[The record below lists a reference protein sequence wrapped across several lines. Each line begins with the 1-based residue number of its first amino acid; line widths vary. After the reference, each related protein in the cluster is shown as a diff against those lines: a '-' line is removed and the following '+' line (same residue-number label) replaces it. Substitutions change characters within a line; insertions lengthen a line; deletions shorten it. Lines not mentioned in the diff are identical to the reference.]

1 MPLILT
7 ILSFKGEP
15 VSAATRVEF
24 DNNGGSIGRND
35 KNHLVLH
42 SPAVSSFH
50 ALIEFRDGQY
60 SLKDGEYEQQFLHV
74 VLKKP
79 STNGTQLV
87 HADGGTRILK
97 GDEAV
102 LLGHERIYIGEYELG
117 VEIQVQPAAAL
128 NFSQPAVSPGGPFG
142 QYVSGNL
149 GAAQSQIFPPIP
161 GFGDLAQPIAPEFP
175 GFGAAHAEPFP
186 EPVNNWD
193 FLSSPAADPSPFS
206 APPEPPAS
214 AGLSVF
220 AGQAAAD
227 PFGSLPA
234 TPFAAS
240 YAPAAVASPT
250 ESNPE
255 NILHKLVELY
265 AAGADNVR
273 KVESVSPVFSLE
285 PQNSQA
291 VYPITSEI
299 MAGPETIGN
308 PDLLAAF
315 LEGAGISEVW
325 SLSAEQQ
332 SDAMRTAG
340 VLFRSMVTGLMD
352 ELQARKA
359 MKAEFRLSRT
369 VLKPR
374 DNNPL
379 KFEPD
384 VGSFIKSMLASPD
397 PTFIRAN
404 DAVVEGFRDLKFHRL
419 AMTAAFQASLISQ
432 LNHFDPENLER
443 ETTGGNPLTKKSR
456 CWEHYCEKFPELKN
470 LAIEEIFGEEFADEY
485 EKQMR
490 LLSGR

>member
-24 DNNGGSIGRND
+24 DSNGGSIGRND

-50 ALIEFRDGQY
+50 ALIVFRDGQY
-60 SLKDGEYEQQFLHV
+60 FLKDGEYEQHFLHE

-102 LLGHERIYIGEYELG
+102 LLGQERVYIGEYELG
-117 VEIQVQPAAAL
+117 VELQAQPVAALNLGQPAASA
-128 NFSQPAVSPGGPFG
+128 GGPFG
-142 QYVSGNL
+142 YAAAVGQEG
-149 GAAQSQIFPPIP
+149 AQSQIFPLIP
-161 GFGDLAQPIAPEFP
+161 GFGDLAQSVALEFP
-175 GFGAAHAEPFP
+175 GFGAAHVEPLP
-186 EPVNNWD
+186 EPVSNWD
-193 FLSSPAADPSPFS
+193 FLSSPAAVPSAFS
-206 APPEPPAS
+206 APPEPPAP

-220 AGQAAAD
+220 AGQTSAD
-227 PFGSLPA
+227 PFCGSQA
-234 TPFAAS
+234 TPFADS
-240 YAPAAVASPT
+240 TAPAAVASAI

-265 AAGADNVR
+265 ATGADNVR
-273 KVESVSPVFSLE
+273 KVESVPPVFSPE
-285 PQNSQA
+285 PQSSQA
-291 VYPITSEI
+291 VYPITPEI
-299 MAGPETIGN
+299 MVGPEKIGN

-332 SDAMRTAG
+332 TDAMHTAG
-340 VLFRSMVTGLMD
+340 LLFRSMVAGLMD

-384 VGSFIKSMLASPD
+384 VGSFIKSMLASAD
-397 PTFIRAN
+397 PAFIRAN

-419 AMTAAFQASLISQ
+419 AMTAAFQASLISH
-432 LNHFDPENLER
+432 LNRFDPEMLER

-456 CWEHYCEKFPELKN
+456 CWEYYCEKFPELRN
-470 LAIEEIFGEEFADEY
+470 RVIEEIFGEEFADEY

-490 LLSGR
+490 LLSGH